1 MEKEDNCREAEECS
15 LPVLGVCILEYSTL
29 QLLTC
34 LTHLKP
40 LKDLYFLLSLGPQN
54 AQVPS
59 LPPTS
64 NKHLLILVVSTS

>member
-15 LPVLGVCILEYSTL
+15 LLVLRVCILEYSTL

-40 LKDLYFLLSLGPQN
+40 LKDLHFLLSLGPQN

-59 LPPTS
+59 LTPTS
-64 NKHLLILVVSTS
+64 NKHLLILAVSTS